1 MNNIVKSFAFG
12 AALALPVVA
21 QASTDGLIA
30 DFESDKG
37 YTALGVYDCWEQS
50 PFRTDKLSGNVA
62 VVDNP
67 FADELNP
74 ATDEPINGSERVLA
88 AQRSRFAGNRFGVR
102 IDLEET
108 FELTPTA
115 RYVHVFIHTPK
126 KGRAMLVGLG
136 SRQERLDQDPY
147 CEQFWVLSSAAE
159 QAGQWYDAVFPI
171 KGAGG
176 IDIRSFVIVPDCE
189 SPHDL
194 TEDFLFY
201 VDAIEINDDLQ
212 PRVTS
217 DFYYQINGDKSTHM
231 LNRNDRYTRTVS
243 LNGSADAS
251 TQTFAVPQENDKHVY
266 FDLTENIF
274 TARPGE
280 SLTPVISYNGTWMHG
295 YFYIDYNSDGRF
307 DSVVAENGGAAADSE
322 CVAWSC
328 YLSKD
333 SKGTSLSSTNTLTI
347 PSFTLPADLAPGM
360 YRCRFKVD
368 WNNIDAKGA
377 PGDADTN
384 NSVAA
389 NGGVI
394 ADLMLHVHGTE
405 VTVNDNQLNGEVL
418 AAEGDQKLNALP
430 VPFKQDFM
438 IRMNPEK
445 GFEQDG
451 FTMLCGYNFSGDPV
465 DKMGNRQYFVYEVK
479 ASEISENG
487 LYTIPAE
494 RMGHGNVMINGNMK
508 EVDAIVNP
516 NVEPAAPAAEGDV
529 IYDLQGRR
537 VKSADRAG
545 FYIVNGQKA
554 LVR

>member
-1 MNNIVKSFAFG
+1 MNNIHKYISCG
-12 AALALPVVA
+12 IALAFPAL
-21 QASTDGLIA
+21 ASAADCII
-30 DFESDKG
+30 DFESEKG
-37 YTALGVYDCWEQS
+37 YTAIGVYDCWEQS
-50 PFRTDKLSGNVA
+50 PFRTDRLAGNAA
-62 VVDNP
+62 VVANP

-74 ATDEPINGSERVLA
+74 ETEEPVNGSEYVLA

-102 IDLEET
+102 IDLDET

-115 RYVHVFIHTPK
+115 RYVHVYIHTPK

-136 SRQERLDQDPY
+136 SRQERLDQNPY
-147 CEQFWVLSSAAE
+147 CEQFWELSSTGS
-159 QAGQWYDAVFPI
+159 QTDQWYDAVFAI

-176 IDIRSFVIVPDCE
+176 VDVRSLVVVPDCE

-194 TEDFLFY
+194 AEDFIFY
-201 VDAIEINDDLQ
+201 VDGIEINDDMQ
-212 PRVTS
+212 PRITD
-217 DFYYQINGDKSTHM
+217 DFYYKINGDKGTLM
-231 LNRNDRYTRTVS
+231 LSREDRYTRTVS

-251 TQTFAVPQENDKHVY
+251 TQTFTVPQEQDKHVY
-266 FDLTENIF
+266 FDLTENVF
-274 TARPGE
+274 SARPGE
-280 SLTPVISYNGTWMHG
+280 VLSPSISYNGTWMHG
-295 YFYIDYNSDGRF
+295 YVYIDYNSDGQF
-307 DSVVAENGGAAADSE
+307 DAVFANNGGAAENSE
-322 CVAWSC
+322 LVAYSF
-328 YLSKD
+328 YEDKN
-333 SKGTSLSSTNTLTI
+333 SKGETITNKNTLSI
-347 PSFTLPADLAPGM
+347 PSFTLPAGTAPGM
-360 YRCRFKVD
+360 YRIRYKVD
-368 WNNIDAKGA
+368 WNYADAKGA
-377 PGDADTN
+377 PGDANTTN
-384 NSVAA
+384 SITQ

-394 ADLMLHVHGTE
+394 ADFMLHVHGDN

-418 AAEGDQKLNALP
+418 AAEGDQKLNSLA

-438 IRMNPEK
+438 IRMNPEQ

-451 FTMLCGYNFSGDPV
+451 FTMLCGYNFDGTPV
-465 DKMGNRQYFVYEVK
+465 DKMGNRQYFVYEVE

-516 NVEPAAPAAEGDV
+516 NVEPAVPAAEGDV

>member
-1 MNNIVKSFAFG
+1 MNNIHKYISCG
-12 AALALPVVA
+12 IALAFPAL
-21 QASTDGLIA
+21 ASAADCII
-30 DFESDKG
+30 DFESEKG
-37 YTALGVYDCWEQS
+37 YTAIGVYDCWEQS
-50 PFRTDKLSGNVA
+50 PFRTDRLAGNAA
-62 VVDNP
+62 VVANP

-74 ATDEPINGSERVLA
+74 ETEEPVNGSEYVLA

-115 RYVHVFIHTPK
+115 RYVHVYIHTPK

-136 SRQERLDQDPY
+136 SRQERLDQNPY
-147 CEQFWVLSSAAE
+147 CEQFWELSSTGS
-159 QAGQWYDAVFPI
+159 QTDQWYDAVFAI

-176 IDIRSFVIVPDCE
+176 VDVRSLVVVPDCE

-194 TEDFLFY
+194 AEDFIFY
-201 VDAIEINDDLQ
+201 VDGIEINDDMQ
-212 PRVTS
+212 PRITD
-217 DFYYQINGDKSTHM
+217 DFYYKINGDKGTLM
-231 LNRNDRYTRTVS
+231 LSREDRYTRTVS

-251 TQTFAVPQENDKHVY
+251 TQTFTVPQEQDKHVY
-266 FDLTENIF
+266 FDLTENVF
-274 TARPGE
+274 SARPGE
-280 SLTPVISYNGTWMHG
+280 VLSPSISYNGTWMHG
-295 YFYIDYNSDGRF
+295 YVYIDYNSDGQF
-307 DSVVAENGGAAADSE
+307 DAVFANNGGAAENSE
-322 CVAWSC
+322 LVAYSF
-328 YLSKD
+328 YEDKN
-333 SKGTSLSSTNTLTI
+333 SKGETITNKNTLSI
-347 PSFTLPADLAPGM
+347 PSFTLPAGTAPGM
-360 YRCRFKVD
+360 YRIRYKVD
-368 WNNIDAKGA
+368 WNYADAKGA
-377 PGDADTN
+377 PGDANTTN
-384 NSVAA
+384 SITQ

-394 ADLMLHVHGTE
+394 ADFMLHVHGDN

-418 AAEGDQKLNALP
+418 AAEGDQKLNSLA

-438 IRMNPEK
+438 IRMNPEQ

-451 FTMLCGYNFSGDPV
+451 FTMLCGYNFDGTPV
-465 DKMGNRQYFVYEVK
+465 DKMGNRQYFVYEVE

-516 NVEPAAPAAEGDV
+516 NVEPAVPAAEGDV

>member
-1 MNNIVKSFAFG
+1 NPETEE
-12 AALALPVVA
+12 PV
-21 QASTDGLIA
+21 
-30 DFESDKG
+30 
-37 YTALGVYDCWEQS
+37 
-50 PFRTDKLSGNVA
+50 
-62 VVDNP
+62 
-67 FADELNP
+67 
-74 ATDEPINGSERVLA
+74 NGSEYVLA

-102 IDLEET
+102 IDLDET

-115 RYVHVFIHTPK
+115 RYVHVYIHTPK

-136 SRQERLDQDPY
+136 SRQERLDQNPY
-147 CEQFWVLSSAAE
+147 CEQFWELSSTGS
-159 QAGQWYDAVFPI
+159 QTDQWYDAVFAI

-176 IDIRSFVIVPDCE
+176 VDVRSLVVVPDCE

-194 TEDFLFY
+194 AEDFIFY
-201 VDAIEINDDLQ
+201 VDGIEINDDMQ
-212 PRVTS
+212 PRITD
-217 DFYYQINGDKSTHM
+217 DFYYKINGDKGTLM
-231 LNRNDRYTRTVS
+231 LSREDRYTRTVS

-251 TQTFAVPQENDKHVY
+251 TQTFTVPQEQDKHVY
-266 FDLTENIF
+266 FDLTENVF
-274 TARPGE
+274 SARPGE
-280 SLTPVISYNGTWMHG
+280 VLSPSISYNGTWMHG
-295 YFYIDYNSDGRF
+295 YVYIDYNSDGQF
-307 DSVVAENGGAAADSE
+307 DAVFANNGGAAENSE
-322 CVAWSC
+322 LVAYSF
-328 YLSKD
+328 YEDKN
-333 SKGTSLSSTNTLTI
+333 SKGETITNKNTLSI
-347 PSFTLPADLAPGM
+347 PSFTLPAGTAPGM
-360 YRCRFKVD
+360 YRIRYKVD
-368 WNNIDAKGA
+368 WNYADAKGA
-377 PGDADTN
+377 PGDANTTN
-384 NSVAA
+384 SITQ

-394 ADLMLHVHGTE
+394 ADFMLHVHGDN

-418 AAEGDQKLNALP
+418 AAEGDQKLNSLA

-438 IRMNPEK
+438 IRMNPEQ

-451 FTMLCGYNFSGDPV
+451 FTMLCGYNFDGTPV
-465 DKMGNRQYFVYEVK
+465 DKMGNRQYFVYEVE

-516 NVEPAAPAAEGDV
+516 NVEPAVPAAEGDV

>member
-1 MNNIVKSFAFG
+1 MNNIHKYISCG
-12 AALALPVVA
+12 IALAFPAL
-21 QASTDGLIA
+21 ASAADCII
-30 DFESDKG
+30 DFESEKG
-37 YTALGVYDCWEQS
+37 YTAIGVYDCWEQS
-50 PFRTDKLSGNVA
+50 PFRTDRLAGNAA
-62 VVDNP
+62 VVANP

-74 ATDEPINGSERVLA
+74 ETEEPVNGSEYVLA

-115 RYVHVFIHTPK
+115 RYVHVYIHTPK

-136 SRQERLDQDPY
+136 SRQERLDQNPY
-147 CEQFWVLSSAAE
+147 CEQFWELSSTGS
-159 QAGQWYDAVFPI
+159 QTDQWYDAVFAI

-176 IDIRSFVIVPDCE
+176 VDVRSLVVVPDCE

-194 TEDFLFY
+194 AEDFIFY
-201 VDAIEINDDLQ
+201 VDGIEINDDMQ
-212 PRVTS
+212 PRITD
-217 DFYYQINGDKSTHM
+217 DFYYKINGDKGTLM
-231 LNRNDRYTRTVS
+231 LSRTDRYTRTVS
-243 LNGSADAS
+243 LDGSADAS
-251 TQTFAVPQENDKHVY
+251 TQTFTVPQEQDKHVY
-266 FDLTENIF
+266 FDLTENVF
-274 TARPGE
+274 SARPGE
-280 SLTPVISYNGTWMHG
+280 VLSPSISYNGTWMHG
-295 YFYIDYNSDGRF
+295 YVYIDYNSDGQF
-307 DSVVAENGGAAADSE
+307 DAVFANNGGAAENSE
-322 CVAWSC
+322 LVAYSF
-328 YLSKD
+328 YEDKN
-333 SKGTSLSSTNTLTI
+333 SKGETITNKNTLSI
-347 PSFTLPADLAPGM
+347 PSFTLPAGTAPGM
-360 YRCRFKVD
+360 YRIRYKVD
-368 WNNIDAKGA
+368 WNYADAKGA
-377 PGDADTN
+377 PGDANTTN
-384 NSVAA
+384 SITQ

-394 ADLMLHVHGTE
+394 ADFMLHVHGDN

-418 AAEGDQKLNALP
+418 AAEGDQKLNSLA

-438 IRMNPEK
+438 IRMNPEQ
-445 GFEQDG
+445 GFTQDG
-451 FTMLCGYNFSGDPV
+451 FTMLCGYNFDGKPV
-465 DKMGNRQYFVYEVK
+465 DKMGNRQYFVYEVE

-516 NVEPAAPAAEGDV
+516 NVEPAVPAAEGDV